1 MKPILRLYRFTRRH
15 ADGLVI
21 AAVLACAVL
30 VYGTTQQH
38 DEAMQARAAREARR

>member
-1 MKPILRLYRFTRRH
+1 MNRTFRFYRRWCRCKD
-15 ADGLVI
+15 AAVI

-38 DEAMQARAAREARR
+38 DEAGARRMAAEASR